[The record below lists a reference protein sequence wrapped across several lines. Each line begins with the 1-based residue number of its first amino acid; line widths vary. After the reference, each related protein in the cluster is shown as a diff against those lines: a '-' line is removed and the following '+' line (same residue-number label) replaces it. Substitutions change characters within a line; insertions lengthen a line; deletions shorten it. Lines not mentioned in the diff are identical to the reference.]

1 MKHMY
6 VIAVLI
12 SMLLISGASLGEST
26 STLEKIKNS
35 ETIYIGYRKT
45 EVPMSFLSE
54 DKQPVGYTI
63 DLCTH
68 IVHEVRSKLK
78 NPNIAVKYVPLTA
91 SDRFKALENNS
102 IDLLCGSTT
111 KTISRSERVDFSQLT
126 FVTGATLLSLKTAK
140 VDGISGLE
148 GKTVAVGKDT
158 TTLDALKKSLKEA
171 GINAKIIIISSPS
184 DGINALVNGN
194 ADAFAS
200 DQIILIGQLLTH
212 QDAGKFTIA
221 DSLFSYEPFALAV
234 RKDDSEFR
242 LIADSVLSRLY
253 RSGAISSI
261 YSKWFGAYIKEV
273 PSLLEAMYILN
284 STPE

>member
-1 MKHMY
+1 M
-6 VIAVLI
+6 
-12 SMLLISGASLGEST
+12 GETT
-26 STLEKIKNS
+26 STLEKIKKS

-158 TTLDALKKSLKEA
+158 TTLDALKKALKEA

-212 QDAGKFTIA
+212 KDAEKFTIA

-234 RKDDSEFR
+234 RKNDSEFR

-261 YSKWFGAYIKEV
+261 YSKWFGAYITEV